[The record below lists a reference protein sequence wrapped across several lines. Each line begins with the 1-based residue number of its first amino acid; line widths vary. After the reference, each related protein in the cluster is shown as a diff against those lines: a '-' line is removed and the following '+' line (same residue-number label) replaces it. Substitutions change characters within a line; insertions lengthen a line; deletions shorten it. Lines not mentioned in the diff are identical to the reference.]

1 MKRGIFFPV
10 LVALVAGAIWWLEA
24 KRSAPASAAPSTV
37 AAAAPDAK
45 RAEREALFGAEA
57 LAPDVQWRQ
66 SGLGYK
72 ILAEGSGPAP
82 SIGAR
87 AQINYTGR
95 LKDGTVFDQSK
106 QPKEMPLSGVLSGL
120 STGLQLMH
128 PGGKAV
134 FFIPPELG
142 YGSHQVAGIA
152 PNSGLIFDVELIA
165 VSR

>member
-1 MKRGIFFPV
+1 MKRGIFFPL
-10 LVALVAGAIWWLEA
+10 LVALVAGAIWWLDA

-37 AAAAPDAK
+37 AAALDAK
-45 RAEREALFGAEA
+45 QAEREALFGAEA

-72 ILAEGSGPAP
+72 ILAEGSGSAP

-106 QPKEMPLSGVLSGL
+106 QPKEMPLSGLLAGL

-128 PGGKAV
+128 PGGKAI

-142 YGSHQVAGIA
+142 YGSHQVAGIP